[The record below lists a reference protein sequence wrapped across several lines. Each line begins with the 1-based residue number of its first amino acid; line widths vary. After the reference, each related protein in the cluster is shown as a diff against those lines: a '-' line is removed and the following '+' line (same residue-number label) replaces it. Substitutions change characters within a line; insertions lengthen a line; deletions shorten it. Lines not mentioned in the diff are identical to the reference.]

1 MGDGQM
7 GRWMMDVRWMDGWM
21 NGLIDR
27 DWWVDRQDR

>member
-21 NGLIDR
+21 GGWINRQGL
-27 DWWVDRQDR
+27 VGG